1 MSGSVVSD
9 STNTFLAQETVR
21 PARLIRM
28 HDFQGISG
36 LLHDI
41 THEGRTLMIAHIGD
55 YRVILPDEPI
65 KTKGG
70 KVDLKDWIGR
80 KICLDLIGNVY
91 STRLQKD
98 KSESVAIR
106 RIDALASEGRR

>member
-1 MSGSVVSD
+1 MSGSVCTSI
-9 STNTFLAQETVR
+9 STHPTQETMR
-21 PARLIRM
+21 PSSLIRM

-36 LLHDI
+36 LLHGI

-65 KTKGG
+65 KTKDGR
-70 KVDLKDWIGR
+70 VDLKDWIGR

-91 STRLQKD
+91 STRLQ
-98 KSESVAIR
+98 
-106 RIDALASEGRR
+106 RIDALALEDRI